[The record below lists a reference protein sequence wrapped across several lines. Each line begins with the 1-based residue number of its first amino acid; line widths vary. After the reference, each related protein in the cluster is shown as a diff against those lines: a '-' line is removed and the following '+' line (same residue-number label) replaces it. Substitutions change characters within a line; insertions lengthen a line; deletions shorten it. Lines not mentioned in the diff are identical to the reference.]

1 MQQNAVPYDLREDYR
16 EDRHIYLGFVLLVVL
31 ITSAMTFIALMVAQ
45 TMVRGEIYGL
55 FALLAVSIFVS
66 WRLRAAQKT
75 DSAVWLLLLGFCGT
89 LFGALLADEPVQR
102 IQVLLIVP
110 LLLSYLLLRSQDIV
124 NFSLLVV
131 IATFA
136 ISLYKFGFAG
146 FLQESLFFVILYGII
161 ALIGYAYTQ
170 NMVERVQGALATEQK
185 NTVRAEYFYEQSE
198 ELKRALLDVQFYSA
212 KLEEANTE
220 LAKARMIAEKASNAK
235 TTFLSNMSHELRTP
249 LNVVIGYTESM
260 LKMPH
265 MFENVALP
273 KVYHPYVEMIHDN
286 GRYLLELINDVL
298 DMSKVEAGQL
308 ELYQSE
314 TSIPDLARSVMAT
327 AVGLVKDKPV
337 QLRTDIPAELPPV
350 WADAKRVRQVLLN
363 LLSNAI
369 KFTAS
374 GSVTLRAR
382 AEENCV
388 RISVI
393 DTGIGIPAEALAT
406 IFDRFA
412 QAEKDTSRK
421 YGGTGLG
428 LDISKQLVIM
438 HGGDLTVE
446 SEVGRGSTFSLTL
459 SLVPDDAAIT
469 LSSRES
475 VFDGARIFATSE
487 EPGAP
492 PELIIVASANT
503 DRRQQWLSVFEG
515 AGYAVLPTSS
525 QSETLDAAAALIP
538 WLIVLDERLSDG
550 DWVMVLD
557 ELRTQP
563 ETAELP
569 ILACVSTLDSSYE
582 RDDLRLVTID
592 YKAAQTTFL
601 DVARE
606 LTEKT
611 QIAPPMLAL

>member
-1 MQQNAVPYDLREDYR
+1 MQQSAIPYDLREDYR
-16 EDRHIYLGFVLLVVL
+16 EDRHSYLGFVLLSVL
-31 ITSAMTFIALMVAQ
+31 VIGAMTFIAYLVGQ
-45 TMVRGEIYGL
+45 TVVRGEIYGL
-55 FALLAVSIFVS
+55 FALLGISAFIA
-66 WRLRAAQKT
+66 WRLQVAHRT
-75 DSAVWLLLLGFCGT
+75 DTAIWILLLGFSGM
-89 LFGALLADEPVQR
+89 LIGALLVGESVLR
-102 IQVLLIVP
+102 VQVLLIVP
-110 LLLSYLLLRSQDIV
+110 LLLSYLLLRAQDIV

-131 IATFA
+131 IATVA

-146 FLQESLFFVILYGII
+146 FLQDSFFFVILYGVI

-185 NTVRAEYFYEQSE
+185 NTVRAEYFFEQSE

-249 LNVVIGYTESM
+249 LNVVIGYTETM

-273 KVYHPYVEMIHDN
+273 RVYHPYVEMIHDN
-286 GRYLLELINDVL
+286 GTYLLELINDVL
-298 DMSKVEAGQL
+298 DMSKVEAGKL

-327 AVGLVKDKPV
+327 AVGLVKEKPV
-337 QLRTDIPAELPPV
+337 QLRTDIPANLPLV
-350 WADAKRVRQVLLN
+350 WADAKRVRQILLN

-374 GSVTLRAR
+374 GSVMLRAR
-382 AEENCV
+382 AEEGCV

-459 SLVPDDAAIT
+459 PLVPEDAIT
-469 LSSRES
+469 LSSREA
-475 VFDGARIFATSE
+475 VFDGARIFAIGDDA
-487 EPGAP
+487 GAP
-492 PELIIVASANT
+492 PELIMIASGNT
-503 DRRQQWLSVFEG
+503 DSRQRWLSAFEEV
-515 AGYAVLPTSS
+515 GYAVLPTSS
-525 QSETLDAAAALIP
+525 EGETLDAAAALIP
-538 WLIVLDERLSDG
+538 SLIVLDERLSDA
-550 DWVMVLD
+550 DWETTL
-557 ELRTQP
+557 EKLRAQP
-563 ETAELP
+563 ETVELP
-569 ILACVSTLDSSYE
+569 ILVCVSSLDGVRE
-582 RDDLRLVTID
+582 QHDMRLMSID
-592 YKAAQTTFL
+592 YSVAHTALVST
-601 DVARE
+601 ARE
-606 LTEKT
+606 LMEKA
-611 QIAPPMLAL
+611 QSALPSMVI